1 MAPEAVNVAGPG
13 SGAGAAGSSGAAG
26 SGGVAAGSGGAGAG
40 SGGVAAGRPR
50 PVSEAVR
57 LGMLAPLIAGS
68 CYTALVLIPFAGHTA
83 SVFAWTMAAPTAW
96 LLGSGYAGSAV
107 MLCLALR
114 RRRWAD
120 ARVTVYA
127 TSFFMVLML
136 ADTLLGRH
144 TLHLTGGPIIG
155 FFAAWGWLLVHF
167 AAMFIGLVVLAAQ
180 ARTPGRRTP
189 RAAEPPL
196 FVAGPMLFAAT
207 WLTALGLVLT
217 IAPSWSLHGWPW
229 AVSRLDVRA
238 LGAWC
243 LAYALA
249 TWLSRREGDLD
260 RARPGLA
267 ALVVTGL
274 LGLAG
279 LARYAGDLRDDPATW
294 LILLVLVTLLGMGA
308 TGYLVAPVTGEDEES
323 T

>member
-1 MAPEAVNVAGPG
+1 MASEAVN
-13 SGAGAAGSSGAAG
+13 
-26 SGGVAAGSGGAGAG
+26 GAGAG
-40 SGGVAAGRPR
+40 NGLGAAGTPAASA
-50 PVSEAVR
+50 PKPLSEAIR
-57 LGMLAPLIAGS
+57 YGMLGPLILAS
-68 CYTALVLIPFAGHTA
+68 CYTAFVLIPFAGHTA

-155 FFAAWGWLLVHF
+155 FFAAWGWLLVHV
-167 AAMFIGLVVLAAQ
+167 AAIFIGIGVLGAQ
-180 ARTPGRRTP
+180 ARTPGRGTP
-189 RAAEPPL
+189 RSAELPL

-207 WLTALGLVLT
+207 WLTALGVLLT
-217 IAPSWSLHGWPW
+217 IAPSWSVHGWPW
-229 AVSRLDVRA
+229 TVSVLDVRA

-243 LAYALA
+243 LTYAFA
-249 TWLSRREGDLD
+249 TWLTWREGDLD
-260 RARPGLA
+260 RTRPGLA

-274 LGLAG
+274 LGLVG
-279 LARYAGDLRDDPATW
+279 LARYAGHLRDDPATW

-308 TGYLVAPVTGEDEES
+308 TGYLAAPLTGGDEES